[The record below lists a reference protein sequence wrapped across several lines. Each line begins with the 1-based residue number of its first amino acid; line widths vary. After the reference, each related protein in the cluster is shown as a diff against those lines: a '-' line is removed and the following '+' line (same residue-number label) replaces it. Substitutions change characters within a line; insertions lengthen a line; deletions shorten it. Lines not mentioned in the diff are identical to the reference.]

1 MSPLRPR
8 SPFFFFNDTATTET
22 YTLSLHDALPISG
35 LALPVQSSRIVENCE
50 TFGHRPKS
58 FQRRTPRRFLQALR
72 PSMRSEEHTSEL
84 QSRLH
89 LVCRL
94 LLEKKKKRLSTDARL
109 LAMSCSQSLCTY
121 GRSSRA
127 A

>member
-72 PSMRSEEHTSEL
+72 PSMTADLPSKSAY
-84 QSRLH
+84 
-89 LVCRL
+89 CRRGTGGL
-94 LLEKKKKRLSTDARL
+94 
-109 LAMSCSQSLCTY
+109 
-121 GRSSRA
+121 RSSRPA
-127 A
+127 PVLGLGKMRDS